1 MCYKAADLYPFKLI
15 FSFENISGLKNYS
28 RIRYDAGDHVAIYPT
43 NNADL
48 VERIGERLS
57 LNLETVF
64 TMKNL
69 DEDSTKKTPFPCP
82 TTYRTALLHYV
93 DIMALPRTHVLKEF
107 AEYTTD
113 EKEKQQLLLMATSS
127 PEGREMYQVSFNRFI
142 HPSTNTSFDL
152 FVRRK

>member
-15 FSFENISGLKNYS
+15 FSFENIACLKNYS
-28 RIRYDAGDHVAIYPT
+28 RIRYDAGDHDAIYPT

-48 VERIGERLS
+48 VERIGELLS

-142 HPSTNTSFDL
+142 QPSTNTSFDL

>member
-1 MCYKAADLYPFKLI
+1 MHVW
-15 FSFENISGLKNYS
+15 SVKNTIHFLVP
-28 RIRYDAGDHVAIYPT
+28 RIRYDAGDHVAVYPT
-43 NNADL
+43 NNVDL
-48 VERIGERLS
+48 VERIGQL
-57 LNLETVF
+57 LNLDLDTVF

-113 EKEKQQLLLMATSS
+113 EEEKKVLLLMSAST
-127 PEGREMYQVSFNRFI
+127 PEGREKYQVCAFI
-142 HPSTNTSFDL
+142 HSFIYIL
-152 FVRRK
+152 

>member
-1 MCYKAADLYPFKLI
+1 MVP
-15 FSFENISGLKNYS
+15 
-28 RIRYDAGDHVAIYPT
+28 RIRYDAGDHVAVYPT
-43 NNADL
+43 NNVDL
-48 VERIGERLS
+48 VERIGQL
-57 LNLETVF
+57 LNLDLDTVF

-113 EKEKQQLLLMATSS
+113 EVIDVVCTSKRS
-127 PEGREMYQVSFNRFI
+127 YPAAKIVFFVNDEPVRF
-142 HPSTNTSFDL
+142 
-152 FVRRK
+152 